1 MLQGKTKSGFN
12 YEVAEEQLNNYEL
25 LEAIGEI
32 DDNPL
37 AISKVVNLLLGKEK
51 TKELKDHVRKEN
63 GIVPVDKLTDEI
75 TEIFE
80 SHKEVKNS

>member
-1 MLQGKTKSGFN
+1 MLKGKTESGFE
-12 YEVAEEQLNNYEL
+12 YEIPEEQLYNYEL
-25 LEAIGEI
+25 VEAIGEI

-51 TKELKDHVRKEN
+51 TKELKDHVRLEN

-75 TEIFE
+75 KEIFE
-80 SHKEVKNS
+80 SQKDIKNS